1 MKFEPRPGQQDVLK
15 YESGWMG
22 VSAVPGSGKTHTL
35 SKLAASLVLN
45 TALEEDQEVLIVT
58 LVNSAVENF
67 SSRVAA
73 FIKEKG
79 LLPDLGYRVRTL
91 HGLAHDIVRERPD
104 LLGLSDRFV
113 IAEER
118 ESNEIIR
125 SIVWNRTSVLSNLLR
140 EYVHPD
146 YASRQ
151 DHWFIDQWLEL
162 CTGIFSN
169 VIRLSKDLETTPDK
183 MAELIHEN
191 KISDPLFMVAQEVYS
206 DYQRSLNFRSA
217 VDFDD
222 LIRLAYKALKL
233 DPDFLLRLRHR
244 WPYILEDEAQDSSRL
259 QELILMQLAGDNGNW
274 VRVGDTNQAIYETF
288 TTASPRY
295 LRNFLENERVTQQEL
310 FQSGR
315 STRSIISLANQLIEW
330 TRTAHPVK
338 ELREALA
345 LPKIYPTDPKDPQ
358 PNPPDQPEGI
368 FLSRTGGSP
377 ADEVKRVVDSIKN
390 WLPEH
395 QDHTVAI
402 LVPRNERGADVV
414 ENLKASSLPCIELLK
429 SSLHTRQ
436 TAKILVSI
444 LNYLTD
450 PSSSSKLAEAFK
462 SIEYTHG
469 GNEQENQISGTIFSM
484 LKKIKNPELLFPSGS
499 DGTHFSGFLLDP
511 ENAEEYGIMMDK
523 FLSKIKRWQQASLLP
538 IDQLLL
544 IISQDLFTEPGDL
557 ALVQKLALSLE
568 RSAKIHANWQLPEF
582 SNELSNIA
590 NNEQRFL
597 GFAEDENG
605 FDPEMH
611 KGKVVVATIHRAK
624 GLEWDRVYLMS
635 VNNYDFPSA
644 QPDDTYISEKWFI
657 RDHINIDAEILSK
670 VKALIENDLGS
681 LFLPEGHASE
691 KARLEYCS
699 ERIRL
704 FFVGITRA
712 KKELI
717 ITWNTGKNEKVR
729 CKSSL
734 PLTALRAYWEEIHAA
749 TG

>member
-1 MKFEPRPGQQDVLK
+1 MFEPRPGQQEVLK
-15 YESGWMG
+15 YQSGWMG

-35 SKLAASLVLN
+35 STLAASLVIISDLQD
-45 TALEEDQEVLIVT
+45 DQEVLIVT

-91 HGLAHDIVRERPD
+91 HGLAYDIVRERPD

-113 IAEER
+113 IADER
-118 ESNEIIR
+118 ESSEIIS
-125 SIVWNRTSVLSNLLR
+125 SIVWNRTSVLSGLIK

-146 YASRQ
+146 HASRE
-151 DHWFIDQWLEL
+151 DHWFIDQWLEF

-183 MAELIHEN
+183 LAELINEY
-191 KISDPLFMVAQEVYS
+191 KISDPLFTIAQEVYS
-206 DYQRSLNFRSA
+206 DYQRALNFRSA

-233 DPDFLLRLRHR
+233 DPDFLIRLRHR

-259 QELILMQLAGDNGNW
+259 QELILMELAGENGNW

-288 TTASPRY
+288 TTASPRH
-295 LRNFLENERVTQQEL
+295 LRNFLENERVTRQEL

-315 STRSIISLANQLIEW
+315 STQSIINLANQLSDW

-345 LPKIYPTDPKDPQ
+345 LPKIFPTDPKDPQ
-358 PNPPDQPEGI
+358 PNPADEPEGI

-377 ADEVKRVVDSIKN
+377 AEEVKRVVDSIKN

-414 ENLKASSLPCIELLK
+414 ENLKASGVPHIELLK
-429 SSLHTRQ
+429 SSIHTRQ
-436 TAKILVSI
+436 TARILVSI

-462 SIEYTHG
+462 SIEYTHEK
-469 GNEQENQISGTIFSM
+469 NENDNQISDTIFSL
-484 LKKIKNPELLFPSGS
+484 LKRSKDLEKLITSSPDAILNPELL
-499 DGTHFSGFLLDP
+499 LDS
-511 ENAEEYGIMMDK
+511 ETTEELRIKLDW
-523 FLSKIKRWQQASLLP
+523 FISNIKRWQQATLLQ

-544 IISQDLFTEPGDL
+544 VISQDIFREPGDL

-568 RSAKIHANWQLPEF
+568 RSAKIHADWKLPEF

-611 KGKVVVATIHRAK
+611 KGKIVVSTIHRAK

-657 RDHINIDAEILSK
+657 RDHLNIDAEILSK
-670 VKALIENDLGS
+670 LRSLIEKDPSS

-691 KARLEYCS
+691 KARLDYCS

-704 FFVGITRA
+704 FYVGITRA

-717 ITWNTGKNEKVR
+717 ITWNIGKNEKVR
-729 CKSSL
+729 CKPSL
-734 PLTALRAYWEEIHAA
+734 PFTALRAYWEEIHAA
-749 TG
+749 SS